1 MGDRSLSDRTGWH
14 LAVGMLIREASSWA
28 RVSTALGFRVF
39 LDAVRDSAID
49 QPALVDLRGKASVSS
64 VERSERLEA

>member
-1 MGDRSLSDRTGWH
+1 MRRDALYGERPGDPYLAPVFMGFVIQVFVIG
-14 LAVGMLIREASSWA
+14 VG
-28 RVSTALGFRVF
+28 G
-39 LDAVRDSAID
+39 DAVRDSAMD